1 MFENTRRTCNV
12 LGAAAASTL
21 CAGLV
26 VVSGIVPQS
35 EAEPRVQAA
44 AAPLAVVPTL
54 PEVAP
59 TTVIEEV
66 ETPVTTA
73 VPTTN
78 EVVTTTTVPEVTTT
92 TQRLAPPP
100 PEPAPAI
107 DVPAPAPVDPPPA
120 EEPAAPRSTP
130 RRVPTSAEVDQALE
144 GLRPYVQTPFPIG
157 AAQVAEAGDKV
168 CTAFDEG
175 KSVDEVKAE
184 GMALVKKVPFT
195 TVKPG
200 ADDYVVRT
208 SIALYCPDH
217 ASKLA

>member
-1 MFENTRRTCNV
+1 MFENTRRTCSV

-21 CAGLV
+21 CAGLAV
-26 VVSGIVPQS
+26 VAGIVPQS
-35 EAEPRVQAA
+35 DSPSVRAA
-44 AAPLAVVPTL
+44 AVPVEAVPTV

-66 ETPVTTA
+66 ETPVTTD
-73 VPTTN
+73 VPTTI
-78 EVVTTTTVPEVTTT
+78 EVVTTTTVAEVTTT
-92 TQRLAPPP
+92 TQRQAPRP
-100 PEPAPAI
+100 PEPAPTT
-107 DVPAPAPVDPPPA
+107 DVPAPAPPAPPTVEEPPA
-120 EEPAAPRSTP
+120 SGSGP
-130 RRVPTSAEVDQALE
+130 RRVPSSAEVDQALE

-157 AAQVAEAGDKV
+157 PAQVAEAGDKV

-175 KSVDEVKAE
+175 KSVEEVKAE

-208 SIALYCPDH
+208 SVALYCPDY
-217 ASKLA
+217 ASKLS